1 MMAQEQTPDLQP
13 RALCWPGERHCA
25 ALAKLARQAMEQWH
39 LTWLD
44 GRHDVSLDVV
54 CAPAHA
60 GGEVQDWQPLVNAAD
75 ADDGVWV
82 SEPAGARQLLAAL
95 LGIVP
100 SSASRALPALAA
112 ELAAQARGDYLL
124 ALKQAL
130 AGGRSEATQVAGYPR
145 PMPAAHSRVWSGA
158 VRMDI
163 SAGGSPVVQLHLG
176 PRRVQALA
184 PIAAKPAPVTAQP
197 LADLGQ
203 ALSSQ
208 RARLRVEL
216 SSVEITLGQ
225 MQALALG
232 DVLLLPHLLEQPL
245 RVFEDQG
252 RQICAGYLGQQ
263 EGGKAIELVR
273 EPPSVDA

>member
-1 MMAQEQTPDLQP
+1 MAQEQTPDLQP

-25 ALAKLARQAMEQWH
+25 ALANLARQAMEQWR

-54 CAPAHA
+54 CAPAHTA
-60 GGEVQDWQPLVNAAD
+60 GEVQDWQPLMNAAD

-95 LGIVP
+95 LGIAP
-100 SSASRALPALAA
+100 SSASRALPPLAA

-124 ALKQAL
+124 ALKQVL
-130 AGGRSEATQVAGYPR
+130 AGGRGEATHVAGYPA
-145 PMPAAHSRVWSGA
+145 PMPAAHAKVWSGA
-158 VRMDI
+158 ARMDI
-163 SAGGSPVVQLHLG
+163 SAGGALIAQLHLG
-176 PRRVQALA
+176 PRRVQVLE
-184 PIAAKPAPVTAQP
+184 PKAASPAPTAQP

-216 SSVEITLGQ
+216 SGVEITLGQ

-245 RVFEDQG
+245 HVLEEQG
-252 RQICAGYLGQQ
+252 QQICAGYLGQQ
-263 EGGKAIELVR
+263 DGGKAIELVR
-273 EPPSVDA
+273 EPPSVGA